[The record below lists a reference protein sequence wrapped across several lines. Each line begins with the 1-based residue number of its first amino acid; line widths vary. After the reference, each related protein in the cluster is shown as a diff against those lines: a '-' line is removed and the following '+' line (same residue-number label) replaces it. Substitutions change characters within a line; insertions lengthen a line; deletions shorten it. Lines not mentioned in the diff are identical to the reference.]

1 LIKKKLKVKGQQ
13 PKKKVDYGAYNV
25 GLRQV
30 HELDEK
36 NASHH
41 PMDRTAKALL
51 FFLVGYVTPKSAN
64 PTLTESLT
72 VPSPEKAPRQNR
84 QPSNGQK

>member
-1 LIKKKLKVKGQQ
+1 LAKKKLKVKGQQ

-30 HELDEK
+30 QELDEK

-41 PMDRTAKALL
+41 PMDRTAKQC
-51 FFLVGYVTPKSAN
+51 F
-64 PTLTESLT
+64 
-72 VPSPEKAPRQNR
+72 
-84 QPSNGQK
+84 